1 MSHFP
6 TAHLITKFVAGSSQA
21 LTGQRLAK
29 IGYKSS
35 PKSPAKFPSV
45 CVSVPVLDRDDI
57 LGNIETLIPH
67 VRNMLCAAQDGI
79 VRSLYESSQGTLSQV
94 NDSEIGV
101 QECISFLNAE
111 ASGGRLTKEIIEA
124 WFSASVFDYLFV
136 IIGEKLRYDMESEI
150 SLEQEATIK
159 KHVNGYRGLFESLAG
174 GKTILQPNQITSLGK
189 VLDLIDDSEI
199 GDKLKS
205 RLAQM
210 SKKEKIEDLLEL

>member
-6 TAHLITKFVAGSSQA
+6 TAHLVNKFIAGQSQS

-45 CVSVPVLDRDDI
+45 CVSVPTIDRDDM
-57 LGNIETLIPH
+57 LGNIEALVPH
-67 VRNMLCAAQDGI
+67 IRNMLAAAQDGI
-79 VRSLYESSQGTLSQV
+79 IRSLYESSGGTLTQV

-101 QECISFLNAE
+101 QECIGFLNAE

-124 WFSASVFDYLFV
+124 WFGSSVFDYLFV
-136 IIGEKLRYDMESEI
+136 IIGEKLRYDMEEELT
-150 SLEQEATIK
+150 LEQEATIK
-159 KHVNGYRGLFESLAG
+159 KHVNGYRDLFSSLAG
-174 GKTILQPNQITSLGK
+174 GKTILQNNQITSLGK
-189 VLDLIDDSEI
+189 VLELVDDTEI
-199 GDKLKS
+199 GDKLKG

-210 SKKEKIEDLLEL
+210 VNKPKIEELLEL

>member
-6 TAHLITKFVAGSSQA
+6 TAHLLTKFVAGQSQA

-45 CVSVPVLDRDDI
+45 CVSVPVIDRDDI
-57 LGNIETLIPH
+57 LGNIEALIPH

-79 VRSLYESSQGTLSQV
+79 VRSLYESSQGALSQV

-111 ASGGRLTKEIIEA
+111 ASGGRLTKELIEA

-136 IIGEKLRYDMESEI
+136 IIGEKLRYDMEEELT
-150 SLEQEATIK
+150 LEQEATIK
-159 KHVNGYRGLFESLAG
+159 KHVNGYKGLFESLAG

-189 VLDLIDDSEI
+189 VLELIDDSEI
-199 GDKLKS
+199 GEKLKG

-210 SKKEKIEDLLEL
+210 SKKEKIEELLEL